1 MMDWPQLAAF
11 VQSAYPGPCVVE
23 LGGGAV
29 PWIRPNVDTRPG
41 ETVDLVADFNAPLP
55 IASDQFDGI
64 FSKYAAE
71 HVSWRRVD
79 AFFAECHRILKPGG
93 VAVLVLPNTHEQCK
107 LAVEK
112 FDAARWDFNAG
123 GGVSEMLFGG
133 QDYAENAH
141 ASLPL
146 RSISTSTTTAS
157 SPPAKR
163 SSSWRRSSQASVFPI
178 PSQAW
183 PSLVT
188 RSPANK

>member
-1 MMDWPQLAAF
+1 MDWPQLAAF
-11 VQSAYPGPCVVE
+11 VQSAYPGPRVVE
-23 LGGGAV
+23 LGGGAA

-55 IASDQFDGI
+55 IAPEQFDGV

-79 AFFAECHRILKPGG
+79 AFFVECHRILKPGG
-93 VAVLVLPNTHEQCK
+93 VAVFVLPNTHEQCK

-141 ASLPL
+141 ATAFSPL
-146 RSISTSTTTAS
+146 SVCCQLRA
-157 SPPAKR
+157 AGF
-163 SSSWRRSSQASVFPI
+163 ASV
-178 PSQAW
+178 
-183 PSLVT
+183 LVVPFGEFGT
-188 RSPANK
+188 DMVVECKKGA